1 MLKNKV
7 ALITGGSRGIG
18 KAIALLF
25 ASQGATVAI
34 NYSSSEEEANEIVK
48 EIEAMGG
55 KAMAIGANVANG
67 DDAKAMI
74 KKVVDQYGAL
84 DILVNNAGITKDML
98 LLRMTELEFD
108 DVIDVNLKG
117 VFNCTKHA
125 SRIMMKK
132 GGSIINM
139 SSITGVIGNIGQ
151 SNYAASKAGVI
162 GFTKSVAREFAGK
175 NLRVNAIAP
184 GFVETDMTDKLAQG
198 IKDNLVL
205 NIPMG
210 RIGKAEEVANTALFL
225 ASDLSSYITGQVIG
239 VNGGMAM

>member
-1 MLKNKV
+1 MLKDKV

-25 ASQGATVAI
+25 ASQGAIVAI
-34 NYSSSEEEANEIVK
+34 NYSSSEDEANQIVA
-48 EIEAMGG
+48 EIEKMGG
-55 KAMAIGANVANG
+55 QAMAIGANVANG

-74 KKVVDQYGAL
+74 KKVVSAYGTL

-184 GFVETDMTDKLAQG
+184 GFVETDMTDKLQQG

-210 RIGKAEEVANTALFL
+210 RIGEAKEIANTALFL

>member
-1 MLKNKV
+1 MLKDKV

-18 KAIALLF
+18 RAIALLF
-25 ASQGATVAI
+25 ARNGATVAI
-34 NYSSSEEEANEIVK
+34 NYSSSEDEANEIVK
-48 EIEAMGG
+48 EIEEMGG
-55 KAMAIGANVANG
+55 KAIAIGANVANG
-67 DDAKAMI
+67 EDAKAMI
-74 KKVVDQYGAL
+74 KQVVSEYGAL

-98 LLRMTELEFD
+98 LLRMTEQEFD

-125 SRIMMKK
+125 SRVMMKK

-139 SSITGVIGNIGQ
+139 SSVTGVIGNIGQ
-151 SNYAASKAGVI
+151 SNYSASKAGVI

-184 GFVETDMTDKLAQG
+184 GFIETDMTDNLSEG

-210 RIGKAEEVANTALFL
+210 RIGEADEVANVALFL
-225 ASDLSSYITGQVIG
+225 ASDLSSYMTGQVIG

>member
-18 KAIALLF
+18 KAVALLF

-34 NYSSSEEEANEIVK
+34 NYSSSEDEAKQVVEEIQR
-48 EIEAMGG
+48 MGG

-67 DDAKAMI
+67 EDAKAMI
-74 KKVVDQYGAL
+74 KKVVSAYGSL

-175 NLRVNAIAP
+175 NLRINAIAP

-210 RIGKAEEVANTALFL
+210 RIGEAKEVANVALFL